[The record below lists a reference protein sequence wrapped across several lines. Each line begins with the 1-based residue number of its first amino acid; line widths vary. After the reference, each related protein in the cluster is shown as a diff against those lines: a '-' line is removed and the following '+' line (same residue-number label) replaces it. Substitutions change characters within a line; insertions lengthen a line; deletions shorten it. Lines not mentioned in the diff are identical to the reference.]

1 MQKTKTAALYRRQF
15 FIEQAD
21 LDRIAAAGQL
31 LPAGLEQKVFDRLFD
46 WMRNCSSY
54 EEYYTEDL
62 IAGIDQGKSIIWGDM
77 ISAVLDEAYVERH
90 LGFGDAFLG
99 LGLSLNAFMSLLAA
113 YQEFVLDELIEHA
126 GKDPDLILAFKKY
139 AQVGL
144 DIVSEV
150 YRKRALL
157 SLEEQND
164 ALRELSTPVAQ
175 IWDGILL
182 LPLVGFIDSKRAK
195 DVMEAMLD
203 KVAETQAKF
212 FILDISG
219 VAIVD
224 TAVANHL
231 IKMSKA
237 ARLMGSQCMISGV
250 SGPIAQTIVELG
262 IAIDEIRTTG
272 SMRDAL
278 RLAIKEAG
286 ASF

>member
-1 MQKTKTAALYRRQF
+1 MQKVKTAALYRRQF
-15 FIEQAD
+15 FIDQSD
-21 LDRIAAAGQL
+21 LDLIAAAGKQV
-31 LPAGLEQKVFDRLFD
+31 PAEVEGQVFERLFD
-46 WMRNCSSY
+46 WMRNCPEY
-54 EEYYTEDL
+54 GEYYTEDL
-62 IAGIDQGKSIIWGDM
+62 IAGIDQGNSIIWSDM
-77 ISAVLDEAYVERH
+77 ISGVLDEAYVERH

-113 YQEFVLDELIEHA
+113 CQEFVLEELIKYA
-126 GKDPDLILAFKKY
+126 GKDADFILAFKKY

-150 YRKRALL
+150 YRKRSLK
-157 SLEEQND
+157 SLEDQND

-175 IWDGILL
+175 IWEDILL

-203 KVAETQAKF
+203 KIAETQAKF

-237 ARLMGSQCMISGV
+237 ARLMGTQCMISGV

-262 IAIDEIRTTG
+262 ISIDEIRTTG

-278 RLAIKEAG
+278 GLAIKEAG
-286 ASF
+286 VAF

>member
-1 MQKTKTAALYRRQF
+1 MQKVKTAALYRRQF
-15 FIEQAD
+15 FIDQSD
-21 LDRIAAAGQL
+21 LDLIAAAGKQV
-31 LPAGLEQKVFDRLFD
+31 PVEVEGQVFERLFD
-46 WMRNCSSY
+46 WMRNCPEY
-54 EEYYTEDL
+54 GEYYTEDL

-77 ISAVLDEAYVERH
+77 ISGVLDEAYVERH
-90 LGFGDAFLG
+90 VGFGDAFLG

-113 YQEFVLDELIEHA
+113 CQEFILEELIKYA
-126 GKDPDLILAFKKY
+126 GKDADFILAFKKY

-150 YRKRALL
+150 YRKRSLK
-157 SLEEQND
+157 SLEDQND

-175 IWDGILL
+175 IWEDILL

-203 KVAETQAKF
+203 KIAETQAKF

-237 ARLMGSQCMISGV
+237 ARLMGTHCMISGV

-262 IAIDEIRTTG
+262 ISIDEIRTTG

-286 ASF
+286 VAF